1 VAMILWYLDLSFVVF
16 VGGVVAMILWY
27 LDLSFVVIV
36 GGATYKYN
44 K

>member
-1 VAMILWYLDLSFVVF
+1 MILWYLDLSFVVF

-36 GGATYKYN
+36 DN